1 MASVRASV
9 VNQAR
14 MAASQ
19 LQRPTGGAVDGGAV
33 EQLLRCARLSPDP
46 AHTLEWALDSL
57 RAHPVSGNDHVA
69 CQLLRAARARLDAA
83 TRPTP
88 HRDERRRHEAPSLAW
103 A

>member
-14 MAASQ
+14 MAAS
-19 LQRPTGGAVDGGAV
+19 RMSVHGGGVDGGAV
-33 EQLLRCARLSPDP
+33 EQLLRCARLSPNP

-57 RAHPVSGNDHVA
+57 RAHPVGGADHLA
-69 CQLLRAARARLDAA
+69 CELLQAARARLQAA
-83 TRPTP
+83 PARTV
-88 HRDERRRHEAPSLAW
+88 RDEAPSLAW